1 MREVAKVNDGLNIR
15 YILDVIVDSFKNGL
29 TVYLPRALMAI
40 AIFILGWLFAKILQ
54 KVFQTVL
61 SRARI
66 DNGFERIGGSAALS
80 RIGIKDKP
88 SRLLPKIIYYLIL
101 IFIFRL
107 ACLSAG
113 LIEIANAINTALA
126 YIPHVVAALVVL
138 LVGNIVG
145 QFAGK
150 VVENTARDS
159 GVDYASVLGKL
170 TSALILFVVMI
181 MAIAQLKINTDIL
194 SSVVLIVFAGFG
206 LAFALSF
213 GLGTREIT
221 RNMMAGFYIRKTFKI
236 DTEVEINGQRGV
248 LKSVSSLVTMLESK
262 GRSVAIPNSDFLNS
276 ANKK

>member
-40 AIFILGWLFAKILQ
+40 VIFLLGWLFAKILQ
-54 KVFQTVL
+54 KVLQTIL

-80 RIGIKDKP
+80 RIGIKDKL

-101 IFIFRL
+101 IFILRL

-113 LIEIANAINTALA
+113 LIEIADAINTAMA
-126 YIPHVVAALVVL
+126 YIPHVVAALIIL

-150 VVENTARDS
+150 VVENAARDS

-170 TSALILFVVMI
+170 TSTLILFIVMI
-181 MAIAQLKINTDIL
+181 MAIAQLKINTNIL
-194 SSVVLIVFAGFG
+194 NSVVLIVFAGFG

-236 DTEVEINGQRGV
+236 DTEVEINGQRGI

-276 ANKK
+276 VNKK